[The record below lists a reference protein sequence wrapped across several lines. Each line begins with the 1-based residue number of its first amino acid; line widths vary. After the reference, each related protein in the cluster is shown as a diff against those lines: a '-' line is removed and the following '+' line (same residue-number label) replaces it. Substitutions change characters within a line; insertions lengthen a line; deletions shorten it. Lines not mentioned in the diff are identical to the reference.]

1 MAGALT
7 IRRATLEDL
16 PAIGA
21 IYDDAVLKTTATFDT
36 EPRTAERHRLW
47 FEAHKEP
54 KHPVLA
60 AESGGRVIGWASLS
74 SWSDRCAYDE
84 TAEDSIYIAEE
95 ARGRGAGKALLAEL
109 LAQGRAAGL
118 RTVLARITGE
128 SEASI
133 RLHESFGFVRVGV
146 MRQVGRKFG
155 RLLDVSMYQLLW
167 P

>member
-7 IRRATLEDL
+7 IRRATPQDL
-16 PAIGA
+16 PAIAA

-36 EPRTAERHRLW
+36 QPRTPEHHRRW
-47 FEAHKEP
+47 FDAHKDP
-54 KHPVLA
+54 KHPVIVGEL
-60 AESGGRVIGWASLS
+60 GGRVIGWASLS

-95 ARGRGAGKALLAEL
+95 ARGKGAGKALLAEL

-118 RTVLARITGE
+118 HTVLARITGE
-128 SEASI
+128 SAASI
-133 RLHESFGFVRVGV
+133 RLHESFGFSRVGV

>member
-1 MAGALT
+1 MAGALS
-7 IRRATLEDL
+7 IRRATLADL

-36 EPRTAERHRLW
+36 EPRSPERHRAW
-47 FEAHKEP
+47 FDAHQDP
-54 KHPVLA
+54 RHPVLVC
-60 AESGGRVIGWASLS
+60 ESGGRVTGWASLS
-74 SWSDRCAYDE
+74 SWSDRCAYAE
-84 TAEDSIYIAEE
+84 TAEDSIYIAED
-95 ARGRGAGKALLAEL
+95 ARAQGAGKALLEEL

-128 SEASI
+128 SAASI
-133 RLHESFGFVRVGV
+133 RLHESFGFARVGV